1 MDDPNKQQGFRTFIG
16 VDLPETL
23 KEVIAGLVREL
34 NVKQLK
40 LVEKE
45 NLHVTMLF
53 LGSINIDKVDYV
65 KGLLSRINYKRFKIA
80 VEGLGVFSPKRPRVL
95 FADITE
101 GSDELRSIYN
111 ELYNDL
117 KANGFVL
124 EDRPYTPHITLA
136 RIKWLDAGSRNSLLE
151 FIDTHKE
158 RFGEFYC
165 ETLSLKQSTLT
176 EKGPIYRNIF
186 VKKLLL

>member
-1 MDDPNKQQGFRTFIG
+1 LKGAV
-16 VDLPETL
+16 VDLI
-23 KEVIAGLVREL
+23 KEL

-40 LVEKE
+40 PVEKE

-53 LGSINIDKVDYV
+53 LGSINTDKIDYV
-65 KGLLSRINYKRFKIA
+65 KGLLSRINYRRFKIA
-80 VEGLGVFSPKRPRVL
+80 VEGLGVFSPKRPHVL
-95 FADITE
+95 FLGIRE
-101 GSDELRSIYN
+101 GSDELRSVYN

-136 RIKWLDAGSRNSLLE
+136 RIRWLDMESRNSLLE
-151 FIDTHKE
+151 FIETHKE

-165 ETLSLKQSTLT
+165 ETLSLKQSNLT
-176 EKGPIYRNIF
+176 EKGPVYQNIF